1 MVSHKNNQK
10 FSCQASELLAIFPVV
25 RHFVHAVCMPR
36 GLCLP
41 ASQAFLAM
49 AAVIDQVHDGNQAGV
64 ISRNTLLPAIETSI
78 EGFHTAFPAIPL
90 IKKWHWQL
98 HLPDAHA
105 RFGKLPGCFANERKH
120 KPIGAMA
127 TLLHNQKNFEKKL
140 AGAGSGTRNVH
151 LGHTRSVPRWCVP
164 SEPNKS
170 FQEDIADSLQHAW

>member
-1 MVSHKNNQK
+1 MVSHKNNQNI
-10 FSCQASELLAIFPVV
+10 SCQASELLAIFPVV

-41 ASQAFLAM
+41 ASQAFLAR

-64 ISRNTLLPAIETSI
+64 ISRNTLLLAIETSI

-90 IKKWHWQL
+90 IKNGIGNCTCQMPMPDLENYQVALPMRESTSPLVPWQL
-98 HLPDAHA
+98 
-105 RFGKLPGCFANERKH
+105 CCTTRK
-120 KPIGAMA
+120 I
-127 TLLHNQKNFEKKL
+127 LKKL